1 MIKNGAIDIR
11 SGIIENI
18 LVLIQS
24 MKHYG
29 IQDAF
34 TDSVLQM
41 GAKK

>member
-1 MIKNGAIDIR
+1 MIKNGAIDITR
-11 SGIIENI
+11 GKNVNT